1 MKNWKNWTI
10 FILVVVVAILIYLLS
25 GIRNA
30 ASDRDKEISILRGD
44 VKHWQDESGKWFSQI
59 EGTEAAYDEV
69 YAELSKIKGELTKAG
84 IKVGNIKSATTM
96 RIYIHDTVRLDPV
109 VIMPYSEELP
119 DEWID
124 EDGLQLR
131 PEPTEYAYQD
141 EWADIK
147 LTQNI
152 FWWGLEYRVRDSVT
166 LVVEEK
172 HRPIKK
178 DILRITS
185 YSANPNVIVEGIDYL
200 EIKPKEQRMGFG
212 PQFGIGYNGNGFS
225 PYVGV
230 GVQYNLIKF

>member
-1 MKNWKNWTI
+1 
-10 FILVVVVAILIYLLS
+10 
-25 GIRNA
+25 
-30 ASDRDKEISILRGD
+30 
-44 VKHWQDESGKWFSQI
+44 
-59 EGTEAAYDEV
+59 
-69 YAELSKIKGELTKAG
+69 
-84 IKVGNIKSATTM
+84 M
-96 RIYIHDTVRLDPV
+96 RIYISDTVRLDPV
-109 VIMPYSEELP
+109 VILPHDEELP
-119 DEWID
+119 IAEWNPDDELAPQPI
-124 EDGLQLR
+124 
-131 PEPTEYAYQD
+131 EYAYQD

-212 PQFGIGYNGNGFS
+212 PQFGIGYNGSGFS